1 MIKRSMTTGMI
12 TGLLA
17 SCGLFLVLEPQV
29 ASAQTLRD
37 ACKADAAKICPG
49 VKVEGGQLGDC
60 LKQHKNDLSTGC
72 AKALEA
78 QAKTG
83 K

>member
-1 MIKRSMTTGMI
+1 
-12 TGLLA
+12 
-17 SCGLFLVLEPQV
+17 V
-29 ASAQTLRD
+29 
-37 ACKADAAKICPG
+37 KA
-49 VKVEGGQLGDC
+49 EGGQLGDC